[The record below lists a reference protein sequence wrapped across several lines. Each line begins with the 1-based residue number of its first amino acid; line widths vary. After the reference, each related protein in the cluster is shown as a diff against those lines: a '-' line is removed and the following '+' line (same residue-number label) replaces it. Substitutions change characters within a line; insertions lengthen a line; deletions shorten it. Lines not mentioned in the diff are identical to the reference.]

1 MLDSVRS
8 IGRRRLEPRNVG
20 EDASLI
26 RHLPYVT
33 ALEDDVLMLRDG
45 ELMATLTVD
54 GVGANTADSRRVED
68 IADAVQSVLAQSMP
82 DLGFCLHRLS
92 VLAEP
97 KLPLPLQA
105 DAFSF
110 EVDRRWQQALSTMAL
125 RERRSFLTVTLRPP
139 VLAGVGARLFGAGAG
154 AERTRITR
162 RIARLEEVVG
172 FLAETLHPI
181 RPERLTVSDGRWLGL
196 LRALVTGRYDPLP
209 LPPTFLPI
217 ADLVAASTVRFDGDQ
232 FLVSGSSTEDMRF
245 GAVFAVK
252 AYPPA
257 TFPGIFD
264 HFDLGFDLVATQT
277 FTPMDQVDALGRIRR
292 TVRQMGAADDAA
304 ASLRAQLVDAADDLA
319 SGRVSF
325 GHHHASIV
333 VYARSETELDQAA
346 SEIRAASQRT
356 GAVVVREDIGARAT
370 WFAQHPGNASYRP
383 RPSMIA
389 SRNFAHFTALHATP
403 RGLAPDEV
411 PWGQPITV
419 LPTMEGSAFRFN
431 FHAAGRPGERTVGHT
446 LVLGRTGSG
455 KTLGTAF
462 LMSQA
467 RRTNCRLIV
476 FDKDRGL
483 EMPVR
488 AMGGAYSAVRLGEP
502 TGFNPFAAETDERGC
517 AWLTD
522 WLTALLSR
530 EGDLSAV
537 QSQAL
542 AQAVRVNAG
551 TDPGLRSLRSFRMQF
566 RSLDDDDDLY
576 TRMGEWDHDGSFGWL
591 FPGSGTGDD
600 PLTFDNRVTG
610 FDLSEIFDTAAVRTA
625 WLSYVFRRIE
635 RTIEDG
641 APTLIVLDEAWK
653 LLDDPYFERRLKDW
667 MLTMRKKNVAVVLLT
682 QRLAHVRE
690 SRAGGSILEST
701 MTTILYPNSRNTPA
715 ELAPLALTDRETAF
729 ACTSGLGGR
738 HALVRSGDTSVVVD
752 MQLGAL
758 GGLMTVLGG
767 GPGGDWA
774 PETWRETPD
783 FWKDIA

>member
-252 AYPPA
+252 A
-257 TFPGIFD
+257 
-264 HFDLGFDLVATQT
+264 
-277 FTPMDQVDALGRIRR
+277 
-292 TVRQMGAADDAA
+292 
-304 ASLRAQLVDAADDLA
+304 
-319 SGRVSF
+319 
-325 GHHHASIV
+325 
-333 VYARSETELDQAA
+333 
-346 SEIRAASQRT
+346 
-356 GAVVVREDIGARAT
+356 
-370 WFAQHPGNASYRP
+370 
-383 RPSMIA
+383 
-389 SRNFAHFTALHATP
+389 
-403 RGLAPDEV
+403 
-411 PWGQPITV
+411 
-419 LPTMEGSAFRFN
+419 
-431 FHAAGRPGERTVGHT
+431 
-446 LVLGRTGSG
+446 
-455 KTLGTAF
+455 
-462 LMSQA
+462 
-467 RRTNCRLIV
+467 
-476 FDKDRGL
+476 
-483 EMPVR
+483 
-488 AMGGAYSAVRLGEP
+488 
-502 TGFNPFAAETDERGC
+502 
-517 AWLTD
+517 
-522 WLTALLSR
+522 
-530 EGDLSAV
+530 
-537 QSQAL
+537 
-542 AQAVRVNAG
+542 
-551 TDPGLRSLRSFRMQF
+551 
-566 RSLDDDDDLY
+566 
-576 TRMGEWDHDGSFGWL
+576 
-591 FPGSGTGDD
+591 
-600 PLTFDNRVTG
+600 
-610 FDLSEIFDTAAVRTA
+610 
-625 WLSYVFRRIE
+625 
-635 RTIEDG
+635 
-641 APTLIVLDEAWK
+641 
-653 LLDDPYFERRLKDW
+653 
-667 MLTMRKKNVAVVLLT
+667 
-682 QRLAHVRE
+682 
-690 SRAGGSILEST
+690 
-701 MTTILYPNSRNTPA
+701 
-715 ELAPLALTDRETAF
+715 
-729 ACTSGLGGR
+729 
-738 HALVRSGDTSVVVD
+738 
-752 MQLGAL
+752 
-758 GGLMTVLGG
+758 
-767 GPGGDWA
+767 
-774 PETWRETPD
+774 
-783 FWKDIA
+783 